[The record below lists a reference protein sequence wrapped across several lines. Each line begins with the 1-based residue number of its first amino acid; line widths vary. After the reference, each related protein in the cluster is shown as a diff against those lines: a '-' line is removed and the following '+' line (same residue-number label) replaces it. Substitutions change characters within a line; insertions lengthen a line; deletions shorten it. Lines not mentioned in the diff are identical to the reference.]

1 MSTYHEE
8 AGKGSH
14 RRTEDREAI
23 KSNWDKIDWSKKEN
37 KDSGCSTTPED
48 VPVGD

>member
-14 RRTEDREAI
+14 RRTEDRELI
-23 KSNWDKIDWSKKEN
+23 ESNWDKIDWSKKVDKEEEN
-37 KDSGCSTTPED
+37 SVAVDASE
-48 VPVGD
+48 